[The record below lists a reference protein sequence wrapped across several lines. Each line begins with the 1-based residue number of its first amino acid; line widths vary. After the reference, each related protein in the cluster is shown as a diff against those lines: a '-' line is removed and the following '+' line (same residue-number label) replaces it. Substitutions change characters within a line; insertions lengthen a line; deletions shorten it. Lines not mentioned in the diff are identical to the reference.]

1 MLPGA
6 GGTVPGDDDSWCKEN
21 DTAGDSTGTEAEKKS
36 FPRPSIVRKRSYSF
50 SDGHLKHPTLPPVK
64 GWNIKGGS
72 LVVLGEDVDLVLGR
86 VAVEVFTLCIL
97 DLQAP
102 KTSYLNC
109 NINDPLNLKQPER

>member
-64 GWNIKGGS
+64 RLEYNRWKPGRSGGGRRRGAGESGGGS
-72 LVVLGEDVDLVLGR
+72 VHIVHPRPSGSKNVLSKL
-86 VAVEVFTLCIL
+86 
-97 DLQAP
+97 
-102 KTSYLNC
+102 
-109 NINDPLNLKQPER
+109 